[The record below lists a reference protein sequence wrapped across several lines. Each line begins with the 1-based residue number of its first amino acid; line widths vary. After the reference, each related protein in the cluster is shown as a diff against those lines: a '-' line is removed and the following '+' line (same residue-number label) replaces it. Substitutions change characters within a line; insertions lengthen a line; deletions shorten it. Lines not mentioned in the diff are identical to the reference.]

1 MSHTSCENLSY
12 PLISHIFSTAWQA
25 QPQHSQPLIF
35 PQHMFI
41 YHTLTTTQHMF
52 TDHTTHVTFL
62 ATHHMFTH
70 HTSIIMPHIMH
81 SHTNISHITHSH
93 VTPQTVTYNAY
104 FTFHITV
111 IHHSSLAHHIPYT
124 HTFTL
129 AHSQAHSHTH
139 NTFIHL
145 FSFSKATQA
154 WNPTKARAQL
164 CDSYWA
170 L

>member
-81 SHTNISHITHSH
+81 SHTNISHS
-93 VTPQTVTYNAY
+93 
-104 FTFHITV
+104 
-111 IHHSSLAHHIPYT
+111 
-124 HTFTL
+124 
-129 AHSQAHSHTH
+129 H
-139 NTFIHL
+139 NTFPRHSSDRYIQRILHVPYHGHTPLISCTSHTIHSHIYTCTL
-145 FSFSKATQA
+145 SST
-154 WNPTKARAQL
+154 
-164 CDSYWA
+164 
-170 L
+170 